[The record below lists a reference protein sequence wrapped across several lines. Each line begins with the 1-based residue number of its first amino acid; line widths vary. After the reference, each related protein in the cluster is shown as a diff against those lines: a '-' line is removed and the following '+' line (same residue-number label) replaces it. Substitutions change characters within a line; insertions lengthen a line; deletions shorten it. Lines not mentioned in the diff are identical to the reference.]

1 MTPLR
6 VRYQTIEFGHTD
18 IHLRT
23 LRDNQQYADVDGI
36 ALRLGISSAT
46 WPLFG
51 IVWAS
56 GTVLAHLMA
65 EHEIDGLRILEV
77 GCGIA
82 LASLVLNQRHANIT
96 ATDYHPEAGNFLR
109 ENVTLNHGSAI
120 PFVRTGWEDEATEL
134 GVFDLII
141 GSDILYERDH
151 AGQIAAMMLRHAR
164 PDAELLI
171 TDPGR
176 GNSGPFTR
184 AMAAQGYTVTEQRSR
199 FDEKDVAPFRGRLLS
214 YQRDTSIP
222 VLKEP
227 VH

>member
-6 VRYQTIEFGHTD
+6 VRYQTIEFGLTD

-23 LRDNQQYADVDGI
+23 LRGQPAICRCGWC

-65 EHEIDGLRILEV
+65 EQEIDGLRILEV

-96 ATDYHPEAGNFLR
+96 ATDYHPEAGISC
-109 ENVTLNHGSAI
+109 G
-120 PFVRTGWEDEATEL
+120 RT
-134 GVFDLII
+134 
-141 GSDILYERDH
+141 
-151 AGQIAAMMLRHAR
+151 
-164 PDAELLI
+164 
-171 TDPGR
+171 
-176 GNSGPFTR
+176 
-184 AMAAQGYTVTEQRSR
+184 
-199 FDEKDVAPFRGRLLS
+199 
-214 YQRDTSIP
+214 
-222 VLKEP
+222 
-227 VH
+227 